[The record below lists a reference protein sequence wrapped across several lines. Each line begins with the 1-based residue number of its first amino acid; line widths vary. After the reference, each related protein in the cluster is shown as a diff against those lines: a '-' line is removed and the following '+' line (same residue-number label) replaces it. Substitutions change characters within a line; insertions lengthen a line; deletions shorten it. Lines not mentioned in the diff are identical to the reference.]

1 MSNYLQDSIVAEDK
15 IVDDLGDWIDQYNI
29 ASCVVDALCEQWGSA
44 TYERGKDLWYRFLER
59 LPGLLEE
66 TARWLDDPADQ
77 E

>member
-1 MSNYLQDSIVAEDK
+1 MSKYLQYSTAAEDQ
-15 IVDDLGDWIDQYNI
+15 IVDDLGDWINQDNI
-29 ASCVVDALCEQWGSA
+29 AACVVEALSEQWGSA